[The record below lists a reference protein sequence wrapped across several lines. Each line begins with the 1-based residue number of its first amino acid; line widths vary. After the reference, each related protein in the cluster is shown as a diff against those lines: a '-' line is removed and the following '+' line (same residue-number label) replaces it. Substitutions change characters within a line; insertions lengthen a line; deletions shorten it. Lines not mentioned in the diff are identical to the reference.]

1 MENFTYDVV
10 IVGGGAAGFF
20 PAINLAAAR
29 PELKIMILEK
39 SKAVLQKVRISGGGR
54 CNVTHAEFDPKTLTT
69 YYPRG
74 EKELLGPFHKFMTG
88 DTVAWFEE
96 RGVPLKIEEDGR
108 MFPVTDS
115 SQTIIDCLESE
126 ANRFNIEVKL
136 SQNVVDFETVET
148 GFQVNTALAKY
159 TTKRLVITAGSS
171 KKIWQLLSKKG
182 HTIVSPVPSLFT
194 FNINEPDLLALQ
206 GLSQPAEVQLLDANQ
221 KPWLSQ
227 SGPVLVTHWG
237 LSGPG
242 ILKLSAVAARELSA
256 CGYNFSIKVR
266 WVDMHPEQ
274 LQEVFKKLRLD
285 RAKQQLSNGN
295 TLEMPKRLWNYLL
308 ERSGLDSKGLWSDQ
322 SNKKLEEL
330 SNTILG
336 DTYAVIGK
344 STYKDEFVTAGGVA
358 LNEINFKSFE
368 SRIVPGLH
376 LAGEVID
383 VDALT
388 GGFNFQNAWTGGYL
402 IAQGIATSL

>member
-20 PAINLAAAR
+20 TAINLAEAR

>member
-20 PAINLAAAR
+20 TAINLAEAR

-227 SGPVLVTHWG
+227 SGPVLVTQWG

-256 CGYNFSIKVR
+256 CEYNFSIKVR

>member
-20 PAINLAAAR
+20 TAINLAEAR
-29 PELKIMILEK
+29 PELKIVILEK

-54 CNVTHAEFDPKTLTT
+54 CNVTHAEFDPRTLTT

-115 SQTIIDCLESE
+115 SQSIIDCLESE

-136 SQNVVDFETVET
+136 SQNVVDFEAVDT
-148 GFQVNTALAKY
+148 GFQVNTATADY

-171 KKIWQLLSKKG
+171 KKIWQLLAKKG
-182 HTIVSPVPSLFT
+182 HSIVSPVPSLFT
-194 FNINEPDLLALQ
+194 FNINEPELLALQ
-206 GLSQPAEVQLLDANQ
+206 GLSQLADVQLLDENL

-256 CGYNFSIKVR
+256 CEYKFSIKVR

-274 LQEVFKKLRLD
+274 LQEAFKKLRLD

-308 ERSGLDSKGLWSDQ
+308 ERSGLDPKGLWSDQ

-336 DTYAVIGK
+336 DTYTVNGK

-358 LNEINFKSFE
+358 LHEVNFKSFE
-368 SRIVPGLH
+368 SRVISGLH